1 VKKIAAPLLSWF
13 AVGCYWCVVTPASKS
28 TSAIPKSE
36 SIASADSPD
45 ASVTPP
51 ISTIAA
57 PIKPALKSAKR
68 LKIQVDVTR
77 TQDLKIREG
86 QRVSTN
92 QLIADYR
99 EPERIALKA
108 ELDRVKLSIEQLKLA
123 PKVKPIPRAKVKSA
137 QGFTKPSYAE
147 EEAAIATA
155 KSRLA
160 GVQLKYQQKDR
171 QAQKLSTATLPE
183 TVKVRS
189 FVNALKGLE
198 TDIHN
203 QEKKIEALRTIE
215 VDPGSTGES
224 DKLGESNK
232 QIDQPMQDHEHVT
245 LAKLQQSLVEAKL
258 RVIEAQSIEQAV
270 RSKRLNLVAE
280 IKAEAKLEI
289 TNAQR
294 DVDTAH
300 ARLAAAVEKT
310 EQVRSDRQVAEL
322 DREDR
327 VFRTELERIKLI
339 EVANLQNHDREYQLA
354 QLQLKKSQLQ
364 SQIREIKGI
373 LAPFDG
379 TVRRVKLVAQQGN
392 VLRYEVGIMYAQ
404 ATVQTRSDVVPVP
417 QWQEE
422 K

>member
-28 TSAIPKSE
+28 TSVVAKSE
-36 SIASADSPD
+36 SIASADSP
-45 ASVTPP
+45 ASIVTPP

-77 TQDLKIREG
+77 TQDLKVREG

-108 ELDRVKLSIEQLKLA
+108 ELDRVRLSIEQLKLA
-123 PKVKPIPRAKVKSA
+123 PKVKPIPPAKVKSA

-160 GVQLKYQQKDR
+160 GVQHKYQLVQR
-171 QAQKLSTATLPE
+171 LSTATLPE
-183 TVKVRS
+183 TIKLRLFANAVRDI
-189 FVNALKGLE
+189 E
-198 TDIHN
+198 TAIHS
-203 QEKKIEALRTIE
+203 QEKKIEALKTIG
-215 VDPGSTGES
+215 VDEQSGDS

-245 LAKLQQSLVEAKL
+245 LTKLQQSLVEAKL
-258 RVIEAQSIEQAV
+258 RVTEAGSIEQAA
-270 RSKRLNLVAE
+270 RNKRLNLVAE
-280 IKAEAKLEI
+280 AKAEIA
-289 TNAQR
+289 NAQR

-310 EQVRSDRQVAEL
+310 EQARSDRQVAEL

-327 VFRTELERIKLI
+327 LFRTELERIKQM

-354 QLQLKKSQLQ
+354 QLQLKKFQLQ

-392 VLRYEVGIMYAQ
+392 ILRYEVGLMYAQ

>member
-1 VKKIAAPLLSWF
+1 MKKIAAPLLSWL

-28 TSAIPKSE
+28 TSAVPNSE
-36 SIASADSPD
+36 SIASADSPN

-57 PIKPALKSAKR
+57 PIKPAFKSAKR

-86 QRVSTN
+86 QHVSTN

-123 PKVKPIPRAKVKSA
+123 PKVKPIPPAKVKSA
-137 QGFTKPSYAE
+137 HGFTKPSYAE

-160 GVQLKYQQKDR
+160 GVQHKYQLV
-171 QAQKLSTATLPE
+171 QKLSTATLPE

-189 FVNALKGLE
+189 FVNAVRDLE
-198 TDIHN
+198 TAIRG
-203 QEKKIEALRTIE
+203 QEKKIEALKTISI
-215 VDPGSTGES
+215 DDLAGGEG
-224 DKLGESNK
+224 DKLGEIDK
-232 QIDQPMQDHEHVT
+232 QIDQPMQDHERVT
-245 LAKLQQSLVEAKL
+245 LTKLQQSLAESKL
-258 RVIEAQSIEQAV
+258 RVMEAGSIEQVA
-270 RSKRLNLVAE
+270 RNKRLNLV
-280 IKAEAKLEI
+280 AEAKLEI

-294 DVDTAH
+294 DLDTAH

-327 VFRTELERIKLI
+327 LFRTELERIKQM
-339 EVANLQNHDREYQLA
+339 EVANLQNHDRDYQLA

-373 LAPFDG
+373 LAPFNG

-392 VLRYEVGIMYAQ
+392 ILRYEVGLMYAQ

>member
-28 TSAIPKSE
+28 TSVVPKSE

-123 PKVKPIPRAKVKSA
+123 PKVKPIPPAKVKSA

-160 GVQLKYQQKDR
+160 GVQHKYQLV
-171 QAQKLSTATLPE
+171 QKLSTATLPE

-189 FVNALKGLE
+189 FANTVRELE
-198 TDIHN
+198 TAIRG
-203 QEKKIEALRTIE
+203 QEKKIEALKTIE
-215 VDPGSTGES
+215 VDSSSTGES
-224 DKLGESNK
+224 DKLGEIDK
-232 QIDQPMQDHEHVT
+232 QIDQPMQDHEHVVLT
-245 LAKLQQSLVEAKL
+245 KLQQSLAESKL
-258 RVIEAQSIEQAV
+258 RVMEAGSIEQAA
-270 RSKRLNLVAE
+270 RNKRLNLV
-280 IKAEAKLEI
+280 AEAKLEI

-300 ARLAAAVEKT
+300 ARLAAAVKKT
-310 EQVRSDRQVAEL
+310 EQVRSDRQLAEL

-327 VFRTELERIKLI
+327 VFRTELERIKMI
-339 EVANLQNHDREYQLA
+339 EVANLQNHDRDYQLA

-373 LAPFDG
+373 LAPFNG

-392 VLRYEVGIMYAQ
+392 ILRYEIGLMYAQ
-404 ATVQTRSDVVPVP
+404 ATVHTRSDVPVP

>member
-1 VKKIAAPLLSWF
+1 MKKIAAPLLSWL

-28 TSAIPKSE
+28 TSAVPKSE
-36 SIASADSPD
+36 SIASADSP
-45 ASVTPP
+45 APNFTPP
-51 ISTIAA
+51 ISTIAT

-123 PKVKPIPRAKVKSA
+123 PKVKPIPPVKVKSA

-294 DVDTAH
+294 DVATAH

-310 EQVRSDRQVAEL
+310 EQVRSDRQLAEL

-327 VFRTELERIKLI
+327 LFRTELERIKQM

-392 VLRYEVGIMYAQ
+392 ILRYEIGLMYAQ
-404 ATVQTRSDVVPVP
+404 ATVQGRSDVPVP

>member
-1 VKKIAAPLLSWF
+1 MKKIAAPLLSWL

-36 SIASADSPD
+36 SIASADSPN
-45 ASVTPP
+45 ASNVTPP

-123 PKVKPIPRAKVKSA
+123 PKVRPIPPAKVKSA

-160 GVQLKYQQKDR
+160 GVQHKYHLV
-171 QAQKLSTATLPE
+171 QKLSTATLPE

-189 FVNALKGLE
+189 FVNAVRDLE
-198 TDIHN
+198 TAIRG
-203 QEKKIEALRTIE
+203 QEKKIEALKTISI
-215 VDPGSTGES
+215 DDRAGGES
-224 DKLGESNK
+224 DKLGEIDK
-232 QIDQPMQDHEHVT
+232 QIDQPMQDHEHVALT
-245 LAKLQQSLVEAKL
+245 KLHQSLMEAKL
-258 RVIEAQSIEQAV
+258 RVTEAGSIEQAA
-270 RSKRLNLVAE
+270 RNKRLNLV
-280 IKAEAKLEI
+280 AEAKLEI

-294 DVDTAH
+294 DLDTAH

-310 EQVRSDRQVAEL
+310 EQVRADRQVAEL

-327 VFRTELERIKLI
+327 LFRTELERIKQT

-392 VLRYEVGIMYAQ
+392 VLRYEVGIVYAQ
-404 ATVQTRSDVVPVP
+404 ATVQGRSDVPV
-417 QWQEE
+417 WQVDR
-422 K
+422 

>member
-28 TSAIPKSE
+28 TSAVPKSE
-36 SIASADSPD
+36 SIASADSRD
-45 ASVTPP
+45 ASVTLP

-123 PKVKPIPRAKVKSA
+123 PKVKPIPPAKVKSA

-160 GVQLKYQQKDR
+160 GVQHKYQLV
-171 QAQKLSTATLPE
+171 QKLSTATLPE

-189 FVNALKGLE
+189 FANAVRDLE
-198 TDIHN
+198 TAIRG
-203 QEKKIEALRTIE
+203 QEKKIEALKTIE
-215 VDPGSTGES
+215 VDNSATGDS

-232 QIDQPMQDHEHVT
+232 QIDQPMQDHERVT
-245 LAKLQQSLVEAKL
+245 LTKLQQSLAEAKL
-258 RVIEAQSIEQAV
+258 RVVEAHSIEQVA
-270 RSKRLNLVAE
+270 RNKRLNLV
-280 IKAEAKLEI
+280 AEAKLEI

-294 DVDTAH
+294 DLDNAH